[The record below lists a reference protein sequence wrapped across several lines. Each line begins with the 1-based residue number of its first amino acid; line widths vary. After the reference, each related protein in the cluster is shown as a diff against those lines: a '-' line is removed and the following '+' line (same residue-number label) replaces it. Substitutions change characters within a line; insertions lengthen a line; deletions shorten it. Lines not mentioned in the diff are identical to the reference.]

1 MTSYQARVLRWMMV
15 LAVLIFAKISSADQS
30 LNSFTLEKL
39 SNAKMITAEQAINNL
54 RRIIQNNI
62 DQDHQA
68 LDLKDEAVA
77 SSQRDAVIALMRSGE
92 NFTHLCD
99 VGVDYS
105 YNSGDDACL
114 EKLNEL
120 TDKGQLMSTMNMPTG
135 RFKHFNKHPMATFDQ
150 VKALYPFYTQDN
162 KEGLILYLA
171 VSSGGLRRVGV
182 LDLARDFGL
191 LSREENG
198 TISHFGAIYLIKLG
212 KKK

>member
-150 VKALYPFYTQDN
+150 VKA
-162 KEGLILYLA
+162 
-171 VSSGGLRRVGV
+171 
-182 LDLARDFGL
+182 
-191 LSREENG
+191 
-198 TISHFGAIYLIKLG
+198 
-212 KKK
+212 